1 MLHDVIGC
9 WRTEAEFAFVV
20 GKGDSHQTRSTQKAH
35 KMVTVESCSAR
46 NIGAVMLHA
55 IDYH

>member
-1 MLHDVIGC
+1 MIGAGEMLHDVIGC

-35 KMVTVESCSAR
+35 KMATVESCSVR
-46 NIGAVMLHA
+46 NMGVQS
-55 IDYH
+55 